1 MNRNEIRMERQ
12 IIMINIVFFRPHMAC
27 VANNTVSKKRASRKK
42 ENELLLNIPNIINL
56 SNTIE
61 ERACGARR

>member
-1 MNRNEIRMERQ
+1 
-12 IIMINIVFFRPHMAC
+12 MINIVFFRPHMAC